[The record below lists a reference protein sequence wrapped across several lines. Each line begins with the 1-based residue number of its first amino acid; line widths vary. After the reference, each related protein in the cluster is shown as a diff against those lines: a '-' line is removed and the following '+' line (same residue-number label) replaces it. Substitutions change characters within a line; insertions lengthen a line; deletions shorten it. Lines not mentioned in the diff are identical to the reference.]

1 MARASTPITVLLEH
15 PDTGERREIELGFC
29 WPVAQFGGFVPIFQR
44 EWLAAW
50 VLSIGATFSFG
61 LSNLFFA
68 LFYNR
73 YVLKRCLRQG
83 HRVVRCYPGTLSDL
97 SQHLGMP
104 VQAAPPRQ
112 ATPRW
117 EPDTGTATAGPN
129 YGAHPVPRRSARVV
143 LTTFGTHG
151 DLVPFIGI
159 AKALQALGHRP
170 VIATSDHNKPAIE
183 AHGIEHAPAAP
194 HDSAHNR
201 DTGLTQQQRI
211 QKAFHPLTGG
221 QYVMD
226 TLVYPYM
233 DEICEEL
240 AAACEGA
247 DLLVAPPTT
256 SWAHLVAARCGL
268 PWKSLI
274 VQSLTLGV
282 HSAQDPSVISNALS
296 LRPFAQMLGEKRYQ
310 RWFKWMRNHARGVIK
325 PLDAKAR
332 EYGVFDPNTHPL
344 FDGIISPRG
353 SIALLAPQMLS
364 SPLPTDLPG
373 HVDFAGFNFFD
384 GNTEPLS
391 PELQDFLRAGP
402 PPVVFS
408 LGSSLWFQAKKFYPH
423 WSALCSK
430 LGVRAIFLA
439 GKDVFP
445 QPLPKGQIAVGWAA
459 VGELFPQCLAVVNPG
474 GCGISSQVLHAG
486 VPQLVV
492 PFGMDQPDNAMR
504 LVRMGAA
511 LSVAPSWGKRQRF
524 ERALTRLVHDP
535 DLHERARSL
544 RLEINQTCG
553 TVHAARLLDAEL
565 QAMPLR
571 PGQAQPPTQAMARS
585 ACG

>member
-1 MARASTPITVLLEH
+1 MARAATPETILLEH
-15 PDTGERREIELGFC
+15 PDTGERREVALGFC
-29 WPVAQFGGFVPIFQR
+29 WHMAQFGGFLPIYQR

-50 VLSIGATFSFG
+50 VVSLGATFSFG
-61 LSNLFFA
+61 LSNLVFA
-68 LFYNR
+68 LFYQR
-73 YVLKRCLRQG
+73 YLLKAWLRRGYLVLNT
-83 HRVVRCYPGTLSDL
+83 YPGTVDDL
-97 SQHLGMP
+97 SRQLGVP
-104 VQAAPPRQ
+104 VKAHPRRLAAGP
-112 ATPRW
+112 TW
-117 EPDTGTATAGPN
+117 EPKPTASVNTPPDTR
-129 YGAHPVPRRSARVV
+129 YSARVV

-159 AKALQALGHRP
+159 AKALKALGHRP
-170 VIATSDHNKPAIE
+170 VIATSDHNKQAIE
-183 AHGIEHAPAAP
+183 AHGIEHFAAAP
-194 HDSAHNR
+194 HDSQHNR

-233 DEICEEL
+233 GPICDEL

-296 LRPFAQMLGEKRYQ
+296 LRPFASMLGEQRFH
-310 RWFKWMRNHARGVIK
+310 RWFKWMRNQARGVIK

-332 EYGVFDPNTHPL
+332 EYGVFDKNTHPL
-344 FDGIISPRG
+344 FEGVISPRG
-353 SIALLAPQMLS
+353 SIALLAPQMLR
-364 SPLPTDLPG
+364 SPMPTDLPG
-373 HVDFAGFNFFD
+373 RVDFAGFNFFD
-384 GNTEPLS
+384 GNVEPLS
-391 PELQDFLRAGP
+391 QELKDFLDAGP
-402 PPVVFS
+402 APVVFS
-408 LGSSLWFQAKKFYPH
+408 LGSSLWFQAQKFYPH

-439 GKDVFP
+439 GKDAWP
-445 QPLPKGQIAVGWAA
+445 GPLPQGQIAVGWAA
-459 VGELFPQCLAVVNPG
+459 VGELFPRCLAVVNPG

-511 LSVAPSWGKRQRF
+511 LSVSPAWGKRARF
-524 ERALTRLVHDP
+524 ERALRRLVHDP
-535 DLHERARSL
+535 YLHERARAL

-553 TVHAARLLDAEL
+553 TVHAARMLDAEL
-565 QAMPLR
+565 QAMHQGTLSTSHGPIDS
-571 PGQAQPPTQAMARS
+571 PHP
-585 ACG
+585 